1 MLIRHFLLE
10 TVEEINDDLIKNNK
24 EHRVNFGY
32 NMLGHFLNENDTYCE
47 KKEFYDVDGTFN
59 NFKLFDHL
67 EYLNKLVK
75 SCSLGNKLFLNPKTI
90 ETDLPVLYLQKYFFI
105 LTENSNNFTLIDNHS
120 YLLFSLVITHPHPFL
135 LMIIV
140 IILF

>member
-1 MLIRHFLLE
+1 
-10 TVEEINDDLIKNNK
+10 
-24 EHRVNFGY
+24 
-32 NMLGHFLNENDTYCE
+32 MLGHFLNENDTYCE

-90 ETDLPVLYLQKYFFI
+90 ETDTYKNIFLSSLRIVTI
-105 LTENSNNFTLIDNHS
+105 LL
-120 YLLFSLVITHPHPFL
+120 
-135 LMIIV
+135 
-140 IILF
+140 